1 MASWCSRLA
10 RQPVTLEVDGSSPFE
25 VAKKEKPSIWMAFLF
40 LAVLKSG
47 LEPFKCN
54 TPVGCCW
61 IPAGRNPLLML
72 CHRHNSIESVRGFHT
87 VRHPFGWLF
96 FFAVLKSGLEPF
108 KCNTPVGCCGFRLD
122 GIHTLRCATG
132 TTASC
137 PFEDALRL
145 PLASEKAKSCRSFVN
160 VRERQLL

>member
-40 LAVLKSG
+40 WAVLKSG
-47 LEPFKCN
+47 LEPFKFN

-108 KCNTPVGCCGFRLD
+108 KFNTPVGCCWIPAGRNPLLMLCHRHNSIVSVRICFAPPTGICKSKELPFFR
-122 GIHTLRCATG
+122 
-132 TTASC
+132 
-137 PFEDALRL
+137 
-145 PLASEKAKSCRSFVN
+145 KRS
-160 VRERQLL
+160 